1 MVKFEKVYNYYL
13 CSCFRTIMKP
23 INAQELS
30 KSYLQFIISFF
41 LLISTALLCIY
52 FFFAASTF
60 EYKILEEKVKQ
71 TELLLTKRK
80 EINSRFD
87 MILLRF
93 KQLSKYT
100 SFNAEELNNQ
110 AILLGDIQ
118 DNNTKIRDIIL
129 KEQSAASSFLLYK
142 KMSDDVAQMAGTQDS
157 LFTTRFQIE
166 NIKVQLESCLHT
178 NQSAADRLRAGRFR
192 R

>member
-1 MVKFEKVYNYYL
+1 
-13 CSCFRTIMKP
+13 MKP

-30 KSYLQFIISFF
+30 KSYVQFIISFA
-41 LLISTALLCIY
+41 LLISTALLCLY

-71 TELLLTKRK
+71 TDRLLTKRK
-80 EINSRFD
+80 EINTRFD

-100 SFNAEELNNQ
+100 SFNSEEMNNQ
-110 AILLGDIQ
+110 AILLSDIQ
-118 DNNTKIRDIIL
+118 NSNSKIKEIL
-129 KEQSAASSFLLYK
+129 TKEQLTTSSFLFYK
-142 KMSDDVAQMAGTQDS
+142 KMSDDVTQMAGTQDS

-166 NIKVQLESCLHT
+166 NIRVQLESCLHT
-178 NQSAADRLRAGRFR
+178 NQSAANRLRAGRFR